1 MESSLSLMMR
11 LYPSTHI
18 KKSYPIP
25 NINVRDCQL
34 MNIHKKNL
42 AERIGFYKYGF
53 ISNFK
58 MQNVLRG
65 IIIKHNLNR
74 CSSSR

>member
-11 LYPSTHI
+11 LYHSTHI
-18 KKSYPIP
+18 KSYPVP
-25 NINVRDCQL
+25 KINVRYCKL
-34 MNIHKKNL
+34 MNIRKKNL

-65 IIIKHNLNR
+65 IIINHNLNR